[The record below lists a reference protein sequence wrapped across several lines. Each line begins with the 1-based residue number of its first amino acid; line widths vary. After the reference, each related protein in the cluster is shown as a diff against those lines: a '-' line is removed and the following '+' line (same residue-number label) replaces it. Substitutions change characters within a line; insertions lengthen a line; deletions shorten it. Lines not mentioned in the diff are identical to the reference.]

1 MVLLL
6 TFFFFFLK
14 YNLLWLEREIPQ
26 GLVKK
31 KYRSFFCVLR
41 HQFKEFNCSWVNNA
55 TAITTSER
63 IDPAGVSLRVRENI
77 CMKLTSVGKNE
88 ARIHDC
94 LGRGSSG
101 TFLMTPLRVRSQVRP
116 LGLHA
121 HVLPAILAVEG
132 SPEPRLS
139 GDDQRGWGPVRN
151 IK

>member
-1 MVLLL
+1 MKKSTEVSFVFLGTNSKNSVVHGSIMLQLLQ
-6 TFFFFFLK
+6 
-14 YNLLWLEREIPQ
+14 LLRELILLE
-26 GLVKK
+26 
-31 KYRSFFCVLR
+31 
-41 HQFKEFNCSWVNNA
+41 
-55 TAITTSER
+55 
-63 IDPAGVSLRVRENI
+63 LRVRENI

-139 GDDQRGWGPVRN
+139 GEPERVGTSQKHEVKASETLLDLVPR
-151 IK
+151 